1 MRLLRCGGWFNRRMQ
16 APTSIQAHFS
26 TLIDPRLWRARRHRL
41 IDILVIALSAVMCGA
56 EHFRE
61 RIKSQCGQVWTS
73 LSMRRMLAM

>member
-1 MRLLRCGGWFNRRMQ
+1 
-16 APTSIQAHFS
+16 
-26 TLIDPRLWRARRHRL
+26 
-41 IDILVIALSAVMCGA
+41 LVIALSAVMCGA